1 MESNWKD
8 RPDRVPNLERQ
19 DLETII
25 ALMDTVPEDEGIRRL
40 KKKIEA
46 SMSVYR
52 WEDSLIE
59 KARISFDARRNE
71 RPDG

>member
-40 KKKIEA
+40 RKKIEA
-46 SMSVYR
+46 SMSVYK
-52 WEDSLIE
+52 WEDDLIE
-59 KARISFDARRNE
+59 KARKSLGERNE
-71 RPDG
+71 EQS